1 MFRKNTHLEN
11 RIDFNKQFE
20 LLSELGTTETGLSEA
35 NHTFLDLAQKLYTTE
50 IIKTL
55 MNQNL
60 ILSVLFTQILITFTF
75 YECF

>member
-60 ILSVLFTQILITFTF
+60 ILSVLFTQIIITFTF

>member
-35 NHTFLDLAQKLYTTE
+35 NHTFLDLDQKLYTTE

-60 ILSVLFTQILITFTF
+60 ILSVLFTQILITFPF
-75 YECF
+75 YESY

>member
-55 MNQNL
+55 INQNL
-60 ILSVLFTQILITFTF
+60 ILSVLFTQILITFPF